1 MSKVASQYLREV
13 KKMIHCSN
21 SRKTE
26 FLCQLE
32 AEVIYYCE
40 DHDDVDITIL
50 FERFGKPEDISQEF
64 LSELSTDT
72 VLKSNT
78 SIRRFIFF
86 GITIT
91 IVLLIGV
98 GIHVYHTQQRLL
110 DSQYIET
117 ITYKNSIPKE
127 PITWVLTES
136 DKEDVRWEQDDN
148 LWIEE
153 TNPD

>member
-1 MSKVASQYLREV
+1 M
-13 KKMIHCSN
+13 
-21 SRKTE
+21 
-26 FLCQLE
+26 E

-40 DHDDVDITIL
+40 DHDDVDITML
-50 FERFGKPEDISQEF
+50 FEHFGKPEDISQEF
-64 LSELSTDT
+64 LSELSTDA

-110 DSQYIET
+110 DSQFIET
-117 ITYKNSIPKE
+117 ITYKGLDSKE
-127 PITWVLTES
+127 QAVWELTES
-136 DKEDVRWEQDDN
+136 DKEDVHWDQDDN
-148 LWIEE
+148 LRIEE
-153 TNPD
+153 TNHD